1 MNRGI
6 EAAGNCPVYRGFLVN
21 RYLGFSSEG
30 PLSGIAMRVESILPA
45 FDTVRLYRYILRFH
59 RRSFISSVEKPPASG
74 QRLVRQ
80 PDIQEGF

>member
-1 MNRGI
+1 MKRGI
-6 EAAGNCPVYRGFLVN
+6 EPAENCPFYRGFLAN

-30 PLSGIAMRVESILPA
+30 PLSGNAGRVESILPA
-45 FDTVRLYRYILRFH
+45 FDTVRLYRYILRFL
-59 RRSFISSVEKPPASG
+59 RRSFNSSEEKPPASG